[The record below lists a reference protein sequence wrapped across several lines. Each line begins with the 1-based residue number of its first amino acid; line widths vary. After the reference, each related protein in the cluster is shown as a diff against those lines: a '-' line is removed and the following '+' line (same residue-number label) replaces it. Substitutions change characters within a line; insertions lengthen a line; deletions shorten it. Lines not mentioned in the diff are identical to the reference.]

1 MAKNQAEDRVT
12 RIGLQGADHG
22 LGLGSSLLRLALQPE
37 ETLSFFFLLFF
48 FLNLELEILFYS
60 QTNVPHVVRSIDSR
74 PANERSPLIQEKC
87 NREGP

>member
-1 MAKNQAEDRVT
+1 MAKNQAEDRIT

-37 ETLSFFFLLFF
+37 ETLSFSLF

-60 QTNVPHVVRSIDSR
+60 QTNVPHVVVRSIDSR
-74 PANERSPLIQEKC
+74 PANERSPLIQESC

>member
-1 MAKNQAEDRVT
+1 MATNQAGDRVT

-37 ETLSFFFLLFF
+37 ETLSFSLFLL
-48 FLNLELEILFYS
+48 LNLELEILFYS
-60 QTNVPHVVRSIDSR
+60 QTNVPHVVRSVDSR
-74 PANERSPLIQEKC
+74 PTNECSPCIQENC